1 MNAILLIIIY
11 VLASFGLVGTPCL
24 IKFYRRSVRLE
35 KQLDERI
42 EFSINQGIE
51 IMLLQ
56 EKLGISEKPNDELLE
71 RLQKELE
78 REELIFMNT

>member
-1 MNAILLIIIY
+1 MLT
-11 VLASFGLVGTPCL
+11 SFGIVGTVCL
-24 IKFYRRSVRLE
+24 VRFYFESLRLE

-56 EKLGISEKPNDELLE
+56 EQLGISEKPSDELLE

-78 REELIFMNT
+78 HEELIFMNTQ